1 MKESACLLLSSTPLL
16 PPGALH
22 VGPLLVR
29 LRHDSEGWA
38 MPWMKAD
45 YQAHAGILIMHE
57 TACLNNL
64 SSFPSPIEAC
74 RLGTW
79 DWDQMALRSECDC
92 PLYLTSFLLIR
103 VGDAQSMGDNHHCSN
118 SQIIFIT
125 LAHWNFSLPFR
136 TQKKLKEQDKI
147 NNKIN

>member
-1 MKESACLLLSSTPLL
+1 MAYFWKTSPSLPWSPNTLTAPKINRTSCCKCFFNQEESPSLWWNKCSSAPYQIANLPLKESACLLLSSTPLL

-45 YQAHAGILIMHE
+45 YQAHAGILIMHK

-64 SSFPSPIEAC
+64 SSFPSPI
-74 RLGTW
+74 
-79 DWDQMALRSECDC
+79 
-92 PLYLTSFLLIR
+92 
-103 VGDAQSMGDNHHCSN
+103 
-118 SQIIFIT
+118 
-125 LAHWNFSLPFR
+125 
-136 TQKKLKEQDKI
+136 
-147 NNKIN
+147 